1 MVAQG
6 IFDRGDGSAL
16 EPVTV
21 NLRTLVRFAYPCIG
35 ALAVARTVAAA
46 SERPSYA
53 LSWSRGEEARACI
66 GTQALARK
74 VEERLGRAVFVSPA
88 AAELSL
94 EGRIERTPGGW
105 SAVIAVHGH
114 DGERLGQRELSS
126 AEQDCRA
133 LDRPLSLMLALTID
147 PRAALDEPVS
157 GQGDVTPAPVPTS
170 FEPPVS
176 QQVPRPAADRT
187 QEPSPPPPRPTS
199 AAPHMEIA
207 VRFAFG
213 ILPKAAVP
221 GGHAA
226 AVVPIH
232 GNWVARLGATAWP
245 PARAIA
251 EEKGAFFSLFSATI
265 ALCQRHV
272 GASTLFLVCAGAE
285 PGVLAQAPYGFN
297 LRARAAVD
305 ATLMFTTGGRAA
317 VRLWGPLW
325 GQIGGDVLVP
335 IIRDQFYYTRSDG
348 TTSDVFRLAPVGAS
362 ADGGLLLAFP

>member
-1 MVAQG
+1 MK
-6 IFDRGDGSAL
+6 
-16 EPVTV
+16 
-21 NLRTLVRFAYPCIG
+21 LRTLARHAYPCIG
-35 ALAVARTVAAA
+35 ALAVARTAAAA

-53 LSWSRGEEARACI
+53 LSWSRAEEARACI
-66 GTQALARK
+66 GDQALARK

-105 SAVIAVHGH
+105 SAVISVYDH
-114 DGERLGQRELSS
+114 DGQRLGQRELSS
-126 AEQDCRA
+126 GEQDCRA

-147 PRAALDEPVS
+147 PGAALAEPDS
-157 GQGDVTPAPVPTS
+157 GRGDVSPAPAPTS

-176 QQVPRPAADRT
+176 QQAPRPAADPT
-187 QEPSPPPPRPTS
+187 QEPYPRPPRPTS
-199 AAPHMEIA
+199 AAPHVEIA
-207 VRFAFG
+207 VRLAFG
-213 ILPKAAVP
+213 ILPQAAVP

-232 GNWVARLGATAWP
+232 GNWVARIGATAWP

-251 EEKGAFFSLFSATI
+251 EEGGAFFSLFSATV
-265 ALCQRHV
+265 AACQRQV
-272 GASTLFLVCAGAE
+272 GASTLFLMCAGAE

-297 LRARAAVD
+297 RRSRAAFD
-305 ATLMFTTGGRAA
+305 ATLIIAAGGRAA
-317 VRLWGPLW
+317 IRLWGPLW

-335 IIRDQFYYTRSDG
+335 IIRDQFYYSRSDE
-348 TTSDVFRLAPVGAS
+348 TTSDVFRMAPVGAA